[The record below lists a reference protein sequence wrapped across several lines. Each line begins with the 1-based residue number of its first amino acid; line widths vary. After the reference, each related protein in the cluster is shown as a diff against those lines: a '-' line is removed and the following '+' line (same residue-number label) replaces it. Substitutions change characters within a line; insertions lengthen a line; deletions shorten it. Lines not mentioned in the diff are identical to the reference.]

1 MMRRMVDAVL
11 LATQNDVWFGD
22 APVVLPGVLNFP
34 FGAGS
39 NATTESL
46 DDRTYNGPSS
56 SARCGRAFTVP

>member
-11 LATQNDVWFGD
+11 LATQNDVWFGH

-46 DDRTYNGPSS
+46 DDGPSS
-56 SARCGRAFTVP
+56 SARCSRTLIAS